1 MMFDTF
7 PIIITVIGILF
18 LAWIYCFLPA
28 KMAKKRGRSVFGW
41 IILFLIITPI
51 WGIIALLILGDSKSK
66 IREEIINE
74 LNQN

>member
-1 MMFDTF
+1 MFDTF

-18 LAWIYCFLPA
+18 RAWIYCFLPE
-28 KMAKKRGRSVFGW
+28 KKKKKRGRSVFGW

-51 WGIIALLILGDSKSK
+51 WGVIALLILGDSNSK
-66 IREEIINE
+66 IREDIINE